1 MNEMLARLANNRERL
16 YELLGEIGEK
26 EPFIKMLVDIS
37 KRSHDLGA
45 QF

>member
-16 YELLGEIGEK
+16 YELLGNIGEK
-26 EPFIKMLVDIS
+26 EPFVKMLVDIS
-37 KRSHDLGA
+37 RRAHELGA